1 MKFKAV
7 LADGNPWTNGSL
19 IVEIIFNPIYPNKLS
34 SKLVNSYETATAQTT
49 TDSVT
54 GIAEFTNFKFLN
66 QPQGAYFMRI
76 VGINPG
82 YE

>member
-1 MKFKAV
+1 MQFKAV
-7 LADGNPWTNGSL
+7 LADGNPWTGGTVA
-19 IVEIIFNPIYPNKLS
+19 VEIIFNPIYPNKLS
-34 SKLVNSYETATAQTT
+34 SKLVNSYETGPATTK
-49 TDSVT
+49 TDGVT
-54 GIAEFTNFKFLN
+54 GIADFTNFKFLN